1 MLWCISVTC
10 NLTLI
15 HLSSLV
21 FIFKINVRFST
32 NEIMYSTSVIPKATK
47 SWLVFVSHL
56 IGEWHEF
63 SVPITEQSKA
73 KLI

>member
-15 HLSSLV
+15 YLSSLV

-47 SWLVFVSHL
+47 SWLVFVSRL

-73 KLI
+73 KPI

>member
-15 HLSSLV
+15 YLISLV

-63 SVPITEQSKA
+63 SVPIPSSFQH
-73 KLI
+73 